1 MALRHAQ
8 IEPYSCAPGSRKG
21 EVHREERIGAAPLHR
36 HDAHARSHHRLADRS
51 FCIGRVVLAALEVG
65 LDVARRHQPDLATER
80 DQFAPQMVR
89 SRARLDTD
97 HSPSEPG
104 QERPQIDRLRRK
116 ASVVSMATIPCHQ
129 LVLGPTFSDGTEVS

>member
-21 EVHREERIGAAPLHR
+21 EVHREEGIGAAPHR
-36 HDAHARSHHRLADRS
+36 HDAHARSHHRLADCS
-51 FCIGRVVLAALEVG
+51 FCIGRVVLAAVEVG
-65 LDVARRHQPDLATER
+65 LDVARRHQPDPATER

-104 QERPQIDRLRRK
+104 
-116 ASVVSMATIPCHQ
+116 
-129 LVLGPTFSDGTEVS
+129 